1 MKKQMVQNYDS
12 KEKTFPGNGVFRGFF
27 YVRKIAELSK
37 AGKTVML
44 ACGGGTVQKSG
55 GKFDT
60 DFTKGFFFILHGTG
74 IIRYAG

>member
-1 MKKQMVQNYDS
+1 
-12 KEKTFPGNGVFRGFF
+12 
-27 YVRKIAELSK
+27 
-37 AGKTVML
+37 ML